1 MAEDKQDF
9 NHILLISTF
18 YIRNKRHRITLTKN
32 SICWEPES
40 SPDLCTVLPLN
51 EVIAI
56 TPCDCNGDQTSRTVQ
71 CHHCRHTRDQVSPA
85 TSELLP
91 LQAQAVRLY
100 YAIRA
105 GKYKWTLTSILL
117 RPVELNVLREFIS
130 NLQTALNGLN
140 RPKKLLIFINP
151 FGGKKQ
157 APKIF
162 KKKVA
167 PLLHLAGIV
176 AHVVV
181 TQRANHAKDMLQELN
196 LKQFDGIICVGG
208 DGMFSEL
215 LNGLLVRIQR
225 EEEINVNDPFTY
237 LKRPTIPLGVIPAG
251 STDAVAYSSNGTNDP
266 ITSTLLII
274 MGDQINVDISSLHH
288 EGTLLRYSISFLAYG
303 YFGDTLF
310 ESEKH
315 RWMGPKRYSWSGFKK
330 FLQHRSYDGELQL
343 QMVNMSNSPHWQQD
357 KCQADCPVCVKIK
370 EKLKNSKSQCFEDEK
385 LRWLAVKGKFMCIN
399 VATMSCK
406 CGMSRE
412 GISPCAHRGDGC
424 VDVVVV
430 SHCSRLNYIRY
441 LFRTSFHNQSPFDLN
456 FVQLYRVREFRFS
469 PFMSEGDR
477 TPAATCTGVQDS
489 QCRLLTSMWNCDGEV
504 ITEPMIHVRVHCQL
518 ISLFSRGIEDREI
531 ENSCTHCIGF
541 CKKKRG

>member
-1 MAEDKQDF
+1 MAEDKQDL
-9 NHILLISTF
+9 NHILLINTF

-40 SPDLCTVLPLN
+40 APDLCTVLPLS

-56 TPCDCNGDQTSRTVQ
+56 TPCDCNGDQTSRTIQ
-71 CHHCRHTRDQVSPA
+71 CHHCRHSRDQVSPA
-85 TSELLP
+85 ISELVP

-100 YAIRA
+100 YAIRV
-105 GKYKWTLTSILL
+105 GKYRWSLTSILL

-130 NLQTALNGLN
+130 NLQATLNG
-140 RPKKLLIFINP
+140 KE
-151 FGGKKQ
+151 GQ
-157 APKIF
+157 
-162 KKKVA
+162 
-167 PLLHLAGIV
+167 LLHLAGIV
-176 AHVVV
+176 AHVIV
-181 TQRANHAKDMLQELN
+181 TQRANHAKDMLQELD

-215 LNGLLVRIQR
+215 LNGLILRIQR
-225 EEEINVNDPFTY
+225 EEDLDINDPFTF

-266 ITSTLLII
+266 VTSTLLII

-330 FLQHRSYDGELQL
+330 VLQHQSYDGELQL
-343 QMVNMSNSPHWQQD
+343 QVVNMNNSPYWQHD
-357 KCQADCPVCVKIK
+357 RCQAGCSVCVKVK
-370 EKLKNSKSQCFEDEK
+370 EKLKNSKSQFFDEEK
-385 LRWLAVKGKFMCIN
+385 LRWLTVKGKFMCVN

-430 SHCSRLNYIRY
+430 SRCSRFNYIRY

-469 PFMSEGDR
+469 PYVSEGDR

-489 QCRLLTSMWNCDGEV
+489 QRRLVTSMWNCDGEV
-504 ITEPMIHVRVHCQL
+504 ITEPMIHVR
-518 ISLFSRGIEDREI
+518 
-531 ENSCTHCIGF
+531 
-541 CKKKRG
+541 